1 MLTASNK
8 EHLCIRAIPK
18 ASPISFFTDRNEE
31 LVKKCH
37 PTASLNRLHNYCHSL
52 FWIFSMAKD
61 REWDF
66 SSSVRTRDTKL
77 LEDGK
82 LTKMIFSQMAL

>member
-1 MLTASNK
+1 
-8 EHLCIRAIPK
+8 
-18 ASPISFFTDRNEE
+18 
-31 LVKKCH
+31 
-37 PTASLNRLHNYCHSL
+37 
-52 FWIFSMAKD
+52 MAKD